1 MARRENGEGIL
12 RKEKYRAKEDNM
24 NTITTNTKALQI
36 ADAFEALP
44 EEIQNYLY
52 PVVKAVAEGRATV
65 QDLIAKLEKLE
76 NMIA

>member
-1 MARRENGEGIL
+1 
-12 RKEKYRAKEDNM
+12 M

>member
-1 MARRENGEGIL
+1 
-12 RKEKYRAKEDNM
+12 M
-24 NTITTNTKALQI
+24 NTITTNTNTKALQI